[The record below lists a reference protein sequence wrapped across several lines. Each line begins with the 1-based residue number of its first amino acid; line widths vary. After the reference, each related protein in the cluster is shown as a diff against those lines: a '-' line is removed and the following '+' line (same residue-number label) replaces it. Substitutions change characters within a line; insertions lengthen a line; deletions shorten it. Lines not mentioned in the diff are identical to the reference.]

1 MARFAPTDSAVSMKA
16 LIADLLTHAFNTLR
30 ADGRLPSGLAI
41 AEIQV
46 ERTRDPSHGDW
57 ASNLALAL
65 AKPAQ
70 QKPRDIAQALVA
82 ALPASPAV
90 IKTEIAG
97 PGFINFFLTPESRF
111 ESVRRILA
119 NVNAFAHTDVGHGEK
134 VLLEFVSANPTGP
147 MHVGHG
153 RGAAYGS
160 ALGNLLAATGFDV
173 QREYYINDAG
183 RQADVLAVSVFLR
196 YLEAHGE
203 RVAIPSRA
211 YPGEYVRH
219 CADAL
224 KAKYGQQ
231 FFHPYPDVM
240 QGLPADPDGEGD
252 TIKMQKE
259 AHLDAL
265 ITRTREL
272 LGDDYRA
279 LQDFALDTQL
289 TDIRRTLDAFNVSFD
304 RWYSERTLA
313 DSGAIDKAL
322 ARLRE
327 RGHVYE
333 QDGAIWLRTS
343 TLGDEKDRVLIR
355 DNGIH
360 TYFAADVAYHL
371 DKLDRGFD
379 TLIDVWGA
387 DHHGYI
393 ARVRA
398 AIEALTGQGD
408 RFHVALIQFVTLSS
422 GRMGKRSGNFVTLAD
437 LIDEAGNDA
446 TRFFYLTRSP
456 EVPLEF
462 DIDLARSQTKDNPV
476 YYIQY
481 AHARVC
487 SVLRKLAD
495 DGHAFDEAAGLEAL
509 THLDSQEERGV
520 LERLDSYPDIL
531 ARAARDRAPHTLAH
545 YLRDLASDFHVWY
558 NGHKILIDDAAV
570 RNARLALSVAVREV
584 IAHGL
589 DILGV
594 NAPDSM

>member
-1 MARFAPTDSAVSMKA
+1 MKE
-16 LIADLLTHAFNTLR
+16 LIAGLLGQSLRTLQR
-30 ADGRLPSGLAI
+30 EGILPAGLE

-46 ERTRDPSHGDW
+46 ERTRDTAHGDW
-57 ASNLALAL
+57 ASNLALTL
-65 AKPAQ
+65 AKPARK
-70 QKPRDIAQALVA
+70 KPRDIATALVN

-97 PGFINFFLTPESRF
+97 PGFINFFLTPDSRF
-111 ESVRRILA
+111 ESVRRILSD
-119 NVNAFAHTDVGHGEK
+119 VHAFAQVNVGGGEK

-160 ALGNLLAATGFDV
+160 ALAALLEATGFDV

-196 YLEAHGE
+196 YLEACGE
-203 RVAIPSRA
+203 TVRIPSRA
-211 YPGEYVRH
+211 YPGDYVGN
-219 CADAL
+219 CAQAL
-224 KAKYGQQ
+224 HASEGRR
-231 FFHPYPDVM
+231 FFHAYADVM
-240 QGLPADPDGEGD
+240 KDLPADPEGDGEA
-252 TIKMQKE
+252 IKTQKE
-259 AHLDAL
+259 QHLDAL
-265 ITRTREL
+265 IERCKAL
-272 LGDDYRA
+272 LGSDYRA
-279 LQDFALDTQL
+279 VQDFGLDSQL
-289 TDIRRTLDAFNVSFD
+289 ADIRATLDAFNVEFD
-304 RWYSERTLA
+304 RWYSERSLA
-313 DSGAIDKAL
+313 ESGAIDKAL

-333 QDGAIWLRTS
+333 QDGAVWLRTS
-343 TLGDEKDRVLIR
+343 ELGDEKDRVLIR
-355 DNGIH
+355 ENGIH

-422 GRMGKRSGNFVTLAD
+422 GRMGKRSGNFVTLKE

-446 TRFFYLTRSP
+446 TRFFYLMRSP

-462 DIDLARSQTKDNPV
+462 DIDLARSQTRDNPV

-487 SVLRKLAD
+487 SVLRKLAE
-495 DGHAFDEAAGLEAL
+495 DGVNADTDAGLAAL
-509 THLDSQEERGV
+509 ARLGSTQERSV
-520 LERLDSYPDIL
+520 LERLDSYPDVL
-531 ARAARDRAPHTLAH
+531 SRAARDRAPHTLAH

-558 NGHKILIDDAAV
+558 NGHKILVDETDV
-570 RNARLALSVAVREV
+570 RNARLVLSMAVRDV

-589 DILGV
+589 NILGV
-594 NAPDSM
+594 TASDSM